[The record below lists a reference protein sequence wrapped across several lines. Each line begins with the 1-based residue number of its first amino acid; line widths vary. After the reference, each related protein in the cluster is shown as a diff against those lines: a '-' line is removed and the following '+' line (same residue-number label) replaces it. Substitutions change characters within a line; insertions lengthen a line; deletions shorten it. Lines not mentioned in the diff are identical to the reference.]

1 MKRLLCLLLC
11 SILFVACG
19 TTKETKKKDTAV
31 VEKQKKKEEEAKKL
45 EEQKKQE
52 EEAKKL
58 EEQKKQE
65 EVKRLEEQKKQQEEA
80 KKLEEQK
87 KAEEAKKQEELKRQQ
102 APVATNNNV
111 VAIDAG
117 HQARGNS
124 QLEPI
129 GPGASTQKAK
139 VASGATGTATRI
151 PEYQTT
157 LNVSLKL
164 RDVLQSRGYKV
175 IMIRTTN
182 DVNISNRER
191 AEMANN
197 AGAGAFIRLHCDGIG
212 NSDVT
217 GASVQEPANGNPYM
231 SAGNVSASQ
240 SLGRTVLNHYCST
253 TGIRNRG
260 MAARNDLSGINWC
273 KTPVCLL
280 EMGFISN
287 GDEDRKLNNSD
298 FQQKIAEG
306 IANGIDA
313 YFGR

>member
-45 EEQKKQE
+45 EEQKKKE

-58 EEQKKQE
+58 EEQKKI
-65 EVKRLEEQKKQQEEA
+65 
-80 KKLEEQK
+80 EEQK

-102 APVATNNNV
+102 ASVATNNNV

-139 VASGATGTATRI
+139 VAGGATGTATRI

-157 LNVSLKL
+157 LNVKN
-164 RDVLQSRGYKV
+164 KTKKC
-175 IMIRTTN
+175 I
-182 DVNISNRER
+182 
-191 AEMANN
+191 
-197 AGAGAFIRLHCDGIG
+197 
-212 NSDVT
+212 
-217 GASVQEPANGNPYM
+217 
-231 SAGNVSASQ
+231 
-240 SLGRTVLNHYCST
+240 TV
-253 TGIRNRG
+253 
-260 MAARNDLSGINWC
+260 
-273 KTPVCLL
+273 
-280 EMGFISN
+280 
-287 GDEDRKLNNSD
+287 
-298 FQQKIAEG
+298 
-306 IANGIDA
+306 
-313 YFGR
+313 

>member
-1 MKRLLCLLLC
+1 M
-11 SILFVACG
+11 
-19 TTKETKKKDTAV
+19 
-31 VEKQKKKEEEAKKL
+31 
-45 EEQKKQE
+45 
-52 EEAKKL
+52 
-58 EEQKKQE
+58 
-65 EVKRLEEQKKQQEEA
+65 
-80 KKLEEQK
+80 
-87 KAEEAKKQEELKRQQ
+87 
-102 APVATNNNV
+102 

-124 QLEPI
+124 HQPI

-139 VASGATGTATRI
+139 VAGGATGTATRI

-175 IMIRTTN
+175 VMIRTTN

-212 NSDVT
+212 NSGVT

-260 MAARNDLSGINWC
+260 MAS
-273 KTPVCLL
+273 T
-280 EMGFISN
+280 
-287 GDEDRKLNNSD
+287 
-298 FQQKIAEG
+298 
-306 IANGIDA
+306 
-313 YFGR
+313 

>member
-11 SILFVACG
+11 SVLFVACG

-31 VEKQKKKEEEAKKL
+31 VEKQKKKEEAKKLEKQKKQEEAAKKL

-52 EEAKKL
+52 EAK
-58 EEQKKQE
+58 
-65 EVKRLEEQKKQQEEA
+65 R
-80 KKLEEQK
+80 LEEQK

-102 APVATNNNV
+102 ASVATNNNV

-139 VASGATGTATRI
+139 VAGGATGTATRI

-175 IMIRTTN
+175 VMIRTTS

-212 NSDVT
+212 NSGVT

-231 SAGNVSASQ
+231 STGNVSASQ

-260 MAARNDLSGINWC
+260 MAARNDLSGINCVRHLYAYLRWDSS
-273 KTPVCLL
+273 L
-280 EMGFISN
+280 MGM
-287 GDEDRKLNNSD
+287 
-298 FQQKIAEG
+298 KIE
-306 IANGIDA
+306 N
-313 YFGR
+313 

>member
-45 EEQKKQE
+45 EEQKKKE

-58 EEQKKQE
+58 EEQK
-65 EVKRLEEQKKQQEEA
+65 
-80 KKLEEQK
+80 
-87 KAEEAKKQEELKRQQ
+87 RQQ
-102 APVATNNNV
+102 SSVATNSNV

-139 VASGATGTATRI
+139 VAGGATGTATRI

-164 RDVLQSRGYKV
+164 RNVLQSRGYKV
-175 IMIRTTN
+175 VMIRTTN

-197 AGAGAFIRLHCDGIG
+197 AGAGAFIRLHCDGID
-212 NSDVT
+212 NSGVT

-231 SAGNVSASQ
+231 SAGNMSASQ

>member
-31 VEKQKKKEEEAKKL
+31 VEKQKKKEEESKKL
-45 EEQKKQE
+45 EEQKKKE
-52 EEAKKL
+52 
-58 EEQKKQE
+58 
-65 EVKRLEEQKKQQEEA
+65 EEA

-87 KAEEAKKQEELKRQQ
+87 KAEEAKRQEELKRQQ

-139 VASGATGTATRI
+139 VAGGATGTATRI

-175 IMIRTTN
+175 VMIRTTN

-197 AGAGAFIRLHCDGIG
+197 AGAGAFIRLHCDGID
-212 NSDVT
+212 NSGVT

-260 MAARNDLSGINWC
+260 MATRNDLSGINWC

>member
-31 VEKQKKKEEEAKKL
+31 VEKQKKKEEAKKL
-45 EEQKKQE
+45 EKQKKQE
-52 EEAKKL
+52 
-58 EEQKKQE
+58 
-65 EVKRLEEQKKQQEEA
+65 EEA

-87 KAEEAKKQEELKRQQ
+87 KAEEAKKQEELKKQQ
-102 APVATNNNV
+102 ASVATNNNV

-117 HQARGNS
+117 HQAR
-124 QLEPI
+124 
-129 GPGASTQKAK
+129 
-139 VASGATGTATRI
+139 TGTATRI

-175 IMIRTTN
+175 VMIRTTN
-182 DVNISNRER
+182 NVNISNRER

-212 NSDVT
+212 NSGVT

>member
-1 MKRLLCLLLC
+1 MKKLFCLLLC
-11 SILFVACG
+11 SILLVACG
-19 TTKETKKKDTAV
+19 TAKDTKKKETAV
-31 VEKQKKKEEEAKKL
+31 VEKKKSEEKKKKEEEAKKQEEQKKQEEEEAKKQ

-52 EEAKKL
+52 EEAKKQ
-58 EEQKKQE
+58 EEQKK
-65 EVKRLEEQKKQQEEA
+65 LEEQKKQQ
-80 KKLEEQK
+80 
-87 KAEEAKKQEELKRQQ
+87 QQ
-102 APVATNNNV
+102 QQQQTTVPTNNRA

-117 HQARGNS
+117 HQSRGNS

-139 VASGATGTATRI
+139 VAGGATGVATRI

-164 RDVLQSRGYKV
+164 RDVLQSRGYRV
-175 IMIRTTN
+175 VMIRTTN
-182 DVNISNRER
+182 DVNISNKER

-197 AGAGAFIRLHCDGIG
+197 AGAGAFIRLHCDGID
-212 NSDVT
+212 NSGVT
-217 GASVQEPANGNPYM
+217 GASVQEPASGNPYM
-231 SAGNVSASQ
+231 SSSNVSASQ
-240 SLGRTVLNHYCST
+240 SLGRTVLSHYCST

-287 GDEDRKLNNSD
+287 GDEDRKLNSSD
-298 FQQKIAEG
+298 FQQKIAVG

>member
-45 EEQKKQE
+45 EKQKKQE
-52 EEAKKL
+52 
-58 EEQKKQE
+58 
-65 EVKRLEEQKKQQEEA
+65 EEA

-102 APVATNNNV
+102 ASVATNNNV

-139 VASGATGTATRI
+139 VAGGATGTATRI

-175 IMIRTTN
+175 VMIRTTN

-212 NSDVT
+212 NSGVT

>member
-45 EEQKKQE
+45 EEQKKKE
-52 EEAKKL
+52 
-58 EEQKKQE
+58 
-65 EVKRLEEQKKQQEEA
+65 
-80 KKLEEQK
+80 
-87 KAEEAKKQEELKRQQ
+87 EEAKKQEELKRQQ
-102 APVATNNNV
+102 ASVATNNNV

-139 VASGATGTATRI
+139 VAGGATGTATRI

-164 RDVLQSRGYKV
+164 RNVLQSRGYKV
-175 IMIRTTN
+175 VMIRTTN

-197 AGAGAFIRLHCDGIG
+197 AGAGAFIRLHCDGID
-212 NSDVT
+212 NSGVT

-287 GDEDRKLNNSD
+287 GDEDRKLNNGD

>member
-19 TTKETKKKDTAV
+19 TTKETKKKDTVV

-45 EEQKKQE
+45 EEQKKKE
-52 EEAKKL
+52 EEAK
-58 EEQKKQE
+58 
-65 EVKRLEEQKKQQEEA
+65 R
-80 KKLEEQK
+80 LEEQK
-87 KAEEAKKQEELKRQQ
+87 KAEEAKRQEELKRQQ
-102 APVATNNNV
+102 ASVATNNNV

-139 VASGATGTATRI
+139 VAGGATGTATRI

-175 IMIRTTN
+175 VMIRTTN
-182 DVNISNRER
+182 NVNISNRER

-212 NSDVT
+212 NSGVT

>member
-45 EEQKKQE
+45 EEQKKKE

-58 EEQKKQE
+58 EEQKKI
-65 EVKRLEEQKKQQEEA
+65 
-80 KKLEEQK
+80 EEQK

-102 APVATNNNV
+102 ASVATNNNV

-139 VASGATGTATRI
+139 VAGGATGTATRI

-164 RDVLQSRGYKV
+164 RNVLQSRGYKV
-175 IMIRTTN
+175 VMIRTTN

-197 AGAGAFIRLHCDGIG
+197 AGAGAFIRLHCDGID
-212 NSDVT
+212 NSGVT

-273 KTPVCLL
+273 KTVCLL

>member
-45 EEQKKQE
+45 EKQKKQE
-52 EEAKKL
+52 
-58 EEQKKQE
+58 
-65 EVKRLEEQKKQQEEA
+65 EEA

-102 APVATNNNV
+102 ASVATNNNV

-139 VASGATGTATRI
+139 VAGGATGTATRI

-175 IMIRTTN
+175 VMIRTTN
-182 DVNISNRER
+182 NVNISNRER

-212 NSDVT
+212 NSGVT

>member
-31 VEKQKKKEEEAKKL
+31 VEKQKKKKEEAKKL
-45 EEQKKQE
+45 EEQKKKE
-52 EEAKKL
+52 EEAKR
-58 EEQKKQE
+58 QE
-65 EVKRLEEQKKQQEEA
+65 EV
-80 KKLEEQK
+80 
-87 KAEEAKKQEELKRQQ
+87 KRQQ
-102 APVATNNNV
+102 APVAINNNV

-129 GPGASTQKAK
+129 GPGASTQKPK
-139 VASGATGTATRI
+139 VAGGATGTATRI

-175 IMIRTTN
+175 VMIRTTN

-191 AEMANN
+191 AEIANN

-212 NSDVT
+212 NSGVT

>member
-31 VEKQKKKEEEAKKL
+31 VEKQKKKEEENKKL
-45 EEQKKQE
+45 EEQKKKE
-52 EEAKKL
+52 
-58 EEQKKQE
+58 
-65 EVKRLEEQKKQQEEA
+65 
-80 KKLEEQK
+80 
-87 KAEEAKKQEELKRQQ
+87 EEAKKQEELKRQQ
-102 APVATNNNV
+102 ASVATNNNV

-139 VASGATGTATRI
+139 VAGGATGTATRI

-164 RDVLQSRGYKV
+164 RNVLQSRGYKV
-175 IMIRTTN
+175 VMIRTTN

-197 AGAGAFIRLHCDGIG
+197 AGAGAFIRLHCDGID
-212 NSDVT
+212 NSGVT

-287 GDEDRKLNNSD
+287 SDEDRKLNNSD

>member
-45 EEQKKQE
+45 EEQKKKE
-52 EEAKKL
+52 EEAKKI
-58 EEQKKQE
+58 
-65 EVKRLEEQKKQQEEA
+65 
-80 KKLEEQK
+80 EEQK

-102 APVATNNNV
+102 ASVATNNNV

-139 VASGATGTATRI
+139 VAGGATGTATRI

-164 RDVLQSRGYKV
+164 RNVLQSRGYKV
-175 IMIRTTN
+175 VMIRTTN

-197 AGAGAFIRLHCDGIG
+197 AGAGAFIRLHCDGID
-212 NSDVT
+212 NSGVT

-287 GDEDRKLNNSD
+287 GDEDRKLTNSD

>member
-45 EEQKKQE
+45 EKQKKQE
-52 EEAKKL
+52 
-58 EEQKKQE
+58 
-65 EVKRLEEQKKQQEEA
+65 EEA

-102 APVATNNNV
+102 ASVATNNNV

-139 VASGATGTATRI
+139 VAGGATGTATRI

-175 IMIRTTN
+175 VMIRTTN

-197 AGAGAFIRLHCDGIG
+197 AGVGAFIRLHCDGIG
-212 NSDVT
+212 NSGVT

>member
-1 MKRLLCLLLC
+1 M
-11 SILFVACG
+11 
-19 TTKETKKKDTAV
+19 
-31 VEKQKKKEEEAKKL
+31 
-45 EEQKKQE
+45 
-52 EEAKKL
+52 
-58 EEQKKQE
+58 
-65 EVKRLEEQKKQQEEA
+65 
-80 KKLEEQK
+80 
-87 KAEEAKKQEELKRQQ
+87 
-102 APVATNNNV
+102 

-139 VASGATGTATRI
+139 VAGGATGTATRI

-175 IMIRTTN
+175 VMIRTTN

-212 NSDVT
+212 NSGVT

-287 GDEDRKLNNSD
+287 GDEDRKLNNND

>member
-212 NSDVT
+212 NSGVT

>member
-31 VEKQKKKEEEAKKL
+31 VEKQKKKEEAKKL
-45 EEQKKQE
+45 EKQKKQE
-52 EEAKKL
+52 
-58 EEQKKQE
+58 
-65 EVKRLEEQKKQQEEA
+65 EEA

-87 KAEEAKKQEELKRQQ
+87 KAEEAKKQEELKKQQ
-102 APVATNNNV
+102 ASVATNNNV

-139 VASGATGTATRI
+139 VAGGATGTATRI

-175 IMIRTTN
+175 VMIRTTN
-182 DVNISNRER
+182 NVNISNRER

-212 NSDVT
+212 NSGVT

>member
-45 EEQKKQE
+45 EEQKKQ

-212 NSDVT
+212 NSGVT

>member
-1 MKRLLCLLLC
+1 MKKLFCLLLC
-11 SILFVACG
+11 SILLVACG
-19 TTKETKKKDTAV
+19 TAKDTKKKETAV
-31 VEKQKKKEEEAKKL
+31 VEKKKAEDKKKKEEEAKKL

-52 EEAKKL
+52 EEAKKQ

-65 EVKRLEEQKKQQEEA
+65 EEARKQ
-80 KKLEEQK
+80 
-87 KAEEAKKQEELKRQQ
+87 EEAKKQEQQ
-102 APVATNNNV
+102 KQTTVPTNNRV

-139 VASGATGTATRI
+139 VAGGATGVSTRI

-164 RDVLQSRGYKV
+164 RDVLQSRGYRV
-175 IMIRTTN
+175 VMIRTSN
-182 DVNISNRER
+182 DVNISNKER

-197 AGAGAFIRLHCDGIG
+197 AGAGAFIRLHCDGID
-212 NSDVT
+212 NSGVT
-217 GASVQEPANGNPYM
+217 GASVQEPASGNPYM
-231 SAGNVSASQ
+231 SSSNVNASQ
-240 SLGRTVLNHYCST
+240 SLGRTVLSHYCSA

-287 GDEDRKLNNSD
+287 GDEDRRLNSSD
-298 FQQKIAEG
+298 FQQKIAIG
-306 IANGIDA
+306 IANGIDT

>member
-31 VEKQKKKEEEAKKL
+31 VEKQKKKEAKKL
-45 EEQKKQE
+45 EEQKKKE

-58 EEQKKQE
+58 EEQKKI
-65 EVKRLEEQKKQQEEA
+65 
-80 KKLEEQK
+80 EEQK

-102 APVATNNNV
+102 ASVATNNNV

-139 VASGATGTATRI
+139 VAGGATGTATRI

-164 RDVLQSRGYKV
+164 RNVLQSRGYKV
-175 IMIRTTN
+175 VMIRTTN

-197 AGAGAFIRLHCDGIG
+197 AGAGAFIRLHCDGID
-212 NSDVT
+212 NSGVT

>member
-31 VEKQKKKEEEAKKL
+31 VEKQKKKEAKKL
-45 EEQKKQE
+45 EEQKKKE

-58 EEQKKQE
+58 EEQKKI
-65 EVKRLEEQKKQQEEA
+65 
-80 KKLEEQK
+80 EEQK
-87 KAEEAKKQEELKRQQ
+87 KAEEAKRQEELKRQQ
-102 APVATNNNV
+102 ASVATNNNV

-139 VASGATGTATRI
+139 VAGGATGTATRI

-175 IMIRTTN
+175 VMIRTTN

-212 NSDVT
+212 NSGVT

-260 MAARNDLSGINWC
+260 MTARNDLSGIDWC

>member
-58 EEQKKQE
+58 EEQKK
-65 EVKRLEEQKKQQEEA
+65 
-80 KKLEEQK
+80 
-87 KAEEAKKQEELKRQQ
+87 AEEAKRQEELKRQQ

-139 VASGATGTATRI
+139 VAGGATGTATRI

-175 IMIRTTN
+175 VMIRTTN
-182 DVNISNRER
+182 NVNISNRER

-212 NSDVT
+212 NSGVT

>member
-1 MKRLLCLLLC
+1 M
-11 SILFVACG
+11 
-19 TTKETKKKDTAV
+19 
-31 VEKQKKKEEEAKKL
+31 
-45 EEQKKQE
+45 
-52 EEAKKL
+52 
-58 EEQKKQE
+58 
-65 EVKRLEEQKKQQEEA
+65 
-80 KKLEEQK
+80 
-87 KAEEAKKQEELKRQQ
+87 
-102 APVATNNNV
+102 

-139 VASGATGTATRI
+139 VAGGATGTATRI

-164 RDVLQSRGYKV
+164 RNVLQSRGYKV
-175 IMIRTTN
+175 VMIRTTN

-197 AGAGAFIRLHCDGIG
+197 AGAGAFIRLHCDGID
-212 NSDVT
+212 NSSVT